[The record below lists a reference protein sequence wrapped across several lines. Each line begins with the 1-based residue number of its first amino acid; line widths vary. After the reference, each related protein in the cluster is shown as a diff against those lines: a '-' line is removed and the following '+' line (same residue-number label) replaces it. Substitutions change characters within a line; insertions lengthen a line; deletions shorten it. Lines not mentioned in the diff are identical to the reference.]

1 MKIYLSFVWLCM
13 TAVLALPASPQTS
26 STNLVMAAHWDDGTA
41 IQGTVTLGQLN
52 ASGPDA
58 VVATKTLLNGRASV
72 SELLSAATMYNV
84 TLLTE
89 ANTQLVKFPITTA
102 MINPGNLQRAEIDL
116 IFRKADNSLKS
127 AQIKVSMGF

>member
-1 MKIYLSFVWLCM
+1 M

-26 STNLVMAAHWDDGTA
+26 STNLVMGAHWDDGTA

-58 VVATKTLLNGRASV
+58 VVVTKTLLNGRASV

-84 TLLTE
+84 TLLTD

>member
-1 MKIYLSFVWLCM
+1 LKKYLFVLLCL
-13 TAVLALPASPQTS
+13 TAVLAIPARPQTTA
-26 STNLVMAAHWDDGTA
+26 TNLVMVAHWDDGTYV
-41 IQGTVTLGQLN
+41 QGTVTLGQQN
-52 ASGPDA
+52 VSGSDT
-58 VVATKTLLNGRASV
+58 VVATKTLLNGRTSV
-72 SELLSAATMYNV
+72 SETLGTATMYSV
-84 TLLTE
+84 TLLTA